1 MLDSNTFMLIILG
14 AIALIGIVLGAI
26 ANKYLRSKHSTE
38 ELTLFKLRA
47 QLVVEAV
54 KQLAKGMGWTKE
66 TMFKEAAKR
75 FIAFFPEGKCPLN
88 ELQIQ
93 TILEACVLESKHWW
107 EQLGKPGPTGP
118 TGATGSK

>member
-1 MLDSNTFMLIILG
+1 MLDGNTFMLIILG

-66 TMFKEAAKR
+66 TMFKEAANR
-75 FIAFFPEGKCPLN
+75 FIAMFPAGKCPLD
-88 ELQIQ
+88 EIQIQ
-93 TILEACVLESKHWW
+93 TILEACVLESKRWW
-107 EQLGKPGPTGP
+107 EQLDAAPP
-118 TGATGSK
+118 TGATGGK